1 MPSLIVGGMRRRTA
15 PLIVVASLVLTAVAS
30 LSAPAEAAGVEIV
43 LGASV
48 QPKDV
53 SVAKGTAVT
62 FRNADSARHR
72 VRTTDGPASIDSE
85 NLEPGDSFTIT
96 LTAAGTYR
104 YVDDR
109 NRDNRAYWGTIT
121 VDAGASAPGQT
132 APPPADA
139 PASGAPAG
147 TPPGTAAPAEPA
159 PTSPAA
165 PSTATVSIANRA
177 FAPATVRI
185 AVGGTV
191 SWANDDD
198 RAHTVTARDGSFDSG
213 LLNVGGRFQ
222 RSFPTAG
229 TFTYQCNVHPE
240 MQGTVEV
247 VAQNGTA
254 PSASSGPASQ
264 PSGSGGGTPPP
275 GAATAPT
282 VAEGTASPSTTT
294 GSKATGSATP
304 AASRVTIVDFAFDP
318 GTVTVATGGSV
329 TWKNGGSAP
338 HTVSAADG
346 SFDSGIVQPGATF
359 STRFPKAGLYTY
371 QCNIHPQMRGVVRVV
386 DNSGA
391 GGGAAPGG
399 GAGAAADDG
408 GGAGAPDGAGSTDAA
423 AGAAPGRDATTGDA
437 ARTPAPGGSP
447 APASTPMVP
456 VGAASAAGGA
466 ALASAVAGRRRL
478 LALIG
483 R

>member
-1 MPSLIVGGMRRRTA
+1 MRRRTA
-15 PLIVVASLVLTAVAS
+15 PLVVAASLVLAAVAS
-30 LSAPAEAAGVEIV
+30 LAAPAAAAGVEIV

-62 FRNADSARHR
+62 FRNADSTRHR
-72 VRTTDGPASIDSE
+72 VRTTDGPASIDSG

-96 LTAAGTYR
+96 LTASGTYR
-104 YVDDR
+104 YLDDR
-109 NRDNRAYWGTIT
+109 NRENRAYWGTIT
-121 VDAGASAPGQT
+121 VDAATSSPGQP
-132 APPPADA
+132 APPPDA
-139 PASGAPAG
+139 PASGTPSG
-147 TPPGTAAPAEPA
+147 QTPPATTGPAAPAPS
-159 PTSPAA
+159 SPAA
-165 PSTATVSIANRA
+165 PSTVTVSIANRA

-191 SWANDDD
+191 AWTNDDD

-222 RSFPTAG
+222 RTFPTAG

-247 VAQNGTA
+247 VAQDGTA
-254 PSASSGPASQ
+254 PPPAPAPGAAAR
-264 PSGSGGGTPPP
+264 PSGSGGGAPPS
-275 GAATAPT
+275 GASTAPPAT
-282 VAEGTASPSTTT
+282 EGPMSSSSMSA
-294 GSKATGSATP
+294 GSKALTNSAP

-318 GTVTVATGGSV
+318 ATVTVATGGTV

-371 QCNIHPQMRGVVRVV
+371 QCNIHPQMRGGVRVV
-386 DNSGA
+386 DNSGP
-391 GGGAAPGG
+391 GGGAAPVGG
-399 GAGAAADDG
+399 TGVATDDG
-408 GGAGAPDGAGSTDAA
+408 GGMGMPDGAGSADAA
-423 AGAAPGRDATTGDA
+423 AGASPPSDTTTGDV
-437 ARTPAPGGSP
+437 ARTRATGGSP
-447 APASTPMVP
+447 GSTPMVP